1 MNAATIEQIL
11 AAGVQILTIAAPL
24 VMQAEQ
30 NAEPFVKELYGLFT
44 GTNLTIDNVNASL
57 SRVNALSSQI
67 QDPSFVA
74 PAQSDDV

>member
-1 MNAATIEQIL
+1 MDAATIEQIL
-11 AAGVQILTIAAPL
+11 AAGVQIITIAAPL

-44 GTNLTIDNVNASL
+44 GTNLTIDDVNASL
-57 SRVNALSSQI
+57 SRVNALSAQI
-67 QDPSFVA
+67 QDPDFIA